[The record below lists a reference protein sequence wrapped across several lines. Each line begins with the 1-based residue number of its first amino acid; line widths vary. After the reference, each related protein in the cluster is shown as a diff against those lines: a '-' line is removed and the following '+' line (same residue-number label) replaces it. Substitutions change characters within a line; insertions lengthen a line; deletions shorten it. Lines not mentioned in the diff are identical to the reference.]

1 MVGQPVNKLEVE
13 RPPGLLD
20 VHFQSVNGVGAL
32 GNGLK
37 LTPDVVSRQNLIF
50 VAARDQSMVSR
61 SLSNLSLSTF
71 LYLFDQRESIQI

>member
-1 MVGQPVNKLEVE
+1 MVRQSVNKFEVE

-20 VHFQSVNGVGAL
+20 VHLQSVNGVGAL

-37 LTPDVVSRQNLIF
+37 LTPDVVSRQNLVF

-61 SLSNLSLSTF
+61 SLCNLSLSTF
-71 LYLFDQRESIQI
+71 FYLLDQRESIQH